1 MSAENLALLYAS
13 IGLVITTCLIS
24 LNNIR
29 VDAEKRMN
37 EPIDFLAYVKQKAE
51 GDRIDK
57 LIAEYLNDSNFAA

>member
-1 MSAENLALLYAS
+1 MSAENLVLIYAS
-13 IGLVITTCLIS
+13 LGLVITTCLIT

-37 EPIDFLAYVKQKAE
+37 EPIDFIAYVNQKAH

-57 LIAEYLNDSNFAA
+57 LIAEYLNESDFAA